1 VWCAVMLLCYAMN
14 KFYDFVIISV
24 KSQKTELGIFVI
36 CYRRTRKCAKENF
49 PEMG

>member
-1 VWCAVMLLCYAMN
+1 VCSYVMLCY
-14 KFYDFVIISV
+14 YDFLIISV
-24 KSQKTELGIFVI
+24 KSKKAELGFFVI